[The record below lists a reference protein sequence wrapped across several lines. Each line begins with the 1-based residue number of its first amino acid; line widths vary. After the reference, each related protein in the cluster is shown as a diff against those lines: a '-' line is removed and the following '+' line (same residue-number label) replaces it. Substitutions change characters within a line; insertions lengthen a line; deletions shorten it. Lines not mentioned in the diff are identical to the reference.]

1 MAQNG
6 ANPAGGLSEAP
17 PPASRRRGRL
27 GLFLPFILLGLVV
40 ALWSAGWFYV
50 RDRAGREIDGWLA
63 REAAAGRA
71 WTCADRSITGY
82 PFRLELRCGSLALA
96 RSDGGFTLG
105 PLTAVVQIY
114 QPRHALFEAAG
125 PFQVR
130 QGDLTGEARWTAL
143 RGSFHGTADGFL
155 RASLAVDGPQIEVDG
170 AVPEPVSVAAQH
182 LELHAR
188 PTPGRFDSDGAVD
201 ISLRLTQA
209 LAPIADALV
218 GNRDP
223 ADLALDA
230 TLTRATVLRTGTVA
244 RELEKWRQAEGSLDI
259 AGLSLVKG
267 ANRVQAK
274 GSLDIDEAHRPAG
287 QIDLRAAG
295 VEGLVAGLVGQ
306 RYGADR
312 GALVGNLIGG
322 LLGSLAKPRGA
333 EAAAPGEAPL
343 KPLPPLRLVDGRL
356 LFGPFQIPNVRL
368 PALY

>member
-6 ANPAGGLSEAP
+6 ANPAVGLSEAP
-17 PPASRRRGRL
+17 PPPGRRRSRL
-27 GLFLPFILLGLVV
+27 GLFLPFVLLGLLA
-40 ALWSAGWFYV
+40 ALWSAGWFYL

-82 PFRLELRCGSLALA
+82 PFRLELRCGSVGLA

-105 PLTAVVQIY
+105 PFTAVVQVY
-114 QPRHALFEAAG
+114 QPRHALFEATG

-130 QGDLTGEARWTAL
+130 QGDLTGEARWTSL
-143 RGSFHGTADGFL
+143 RGSFHGAANGFV
-155 RASLAVDGPQIEVDG
+155 RASLAVDRPQIDVAG
-170 AVPEPVSVAAQH
+170 AGPEPVSVSAQH

-201 ISLRLTQA
+201 ISLRLARA
-209 LAPIADALV
+209 LAPVADAFT

-267 ANRVQAK
+267 ENRVQAK

-287 QIDLRAAG
+287 QIELRAAG
-295 VEGLVAGLVGQ
+295 VEALVAGLVGQ

-322 LLGSLAKPRGA
+322 LLGGLAKPRGA
-333 EAAAPGEAPL
+333 EGAAPGEVPL

-356 LFGPFQIPNVRL
+356 LFGPFPIPNVRL